1 MAVNRFKVLVEY
13 DGTGLVGWQRQRS
26 GRSVQEILER
36 AILGYCG
43 EEVTVT
49 GAGRTDA
56 GVHALGQVAHF
67 DLNHSTT
74 AKTVRDALNDHI
86 RKNSDGPRQVSILST
101 ELVSND
107 FHARFSAVSRRY
119 VYRIINRLGPLT
131 LENSRAWHIFQ
142 SIDDESMHEAAQ
154 ILVGKHDFTTFR
166 SVHCQAR
173 SPKKTIDS
181 LLVWREGENIWLEA
195 IARSFL
201 HNQVRAMTGSLVEVG
216 IGKSSSEMI
225 TKALESRDRTN
236 CGPTAP
242 AAGLYL
248 AEVRYS

>member
-107 FHARFSAVSRRY
+107 FHARFSAVS
-119 VYRIINRLGPLT
+119 
-131 LENSRAWHIFQ
+131 
-142 SIDDESMHEAAQ
+142 
-154 ILVGKHDFTTFR
+154 
-166 SVHCQAR
+166 
-173 SPKKTIDS
+173 
-181 LLVWREGENIWLEA
+181 
-195 IARSFL
+195 
-201 HNQVRAMTGSLVEVG
+201 
-216 IGKSSSEMI
+216 
-225 TKALESRDRTN
+225 
-236 CGPTAP
+236 
-242 AAGLYL
+242 
-248 AEVRYS
+248 